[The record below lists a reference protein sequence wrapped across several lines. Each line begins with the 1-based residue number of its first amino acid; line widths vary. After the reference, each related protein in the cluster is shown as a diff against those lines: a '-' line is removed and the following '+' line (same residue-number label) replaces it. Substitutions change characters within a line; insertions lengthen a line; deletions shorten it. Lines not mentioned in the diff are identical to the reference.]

1 MPTTYEWTKWMNM
14 PVGESSWL
22 RGKLPVKFERFSTG
36 GLFHKS
42 GWYFMTGMNR
52 FHLKSY
58 ELRKLFQE
66 GKAYLI
72 VDEHVIGEL
81 GKRYRG
87 EKPTKAKPQVDPKV
101 VQLEEFKRRKVE
113 EAQKAQE
120 LAKRQQKEAMKR
132 KKEAEKAAKKLAKQQ
147 KRRN

>member
-1 MPTTYEWTKWMNM
+1 M

-36 GLFHKS
+36 GLFRKS
-42 GWYFMTGMNR
+42 GWYFMTGFNR

-58 ELRKLFQE
+58 ELRELFKE

-72 VDEHVIGEL
+72 VDEHVIEEL

-87 EKPTKAKPQVDPKV
+87 KKQKTKPQADPRV
-101 VQLEEFKRRKVE
+101 VKLEEEKRRRME
-113 EAQKAQE
+113 EAKKAQE
-120 LAKRQQKEAMKR
+120 EAIKR
-132 KKEAEKAAKKLAKQQ
+132 KREAEKAMKKLAKQ
-147 KRRN
+147 KKKAA